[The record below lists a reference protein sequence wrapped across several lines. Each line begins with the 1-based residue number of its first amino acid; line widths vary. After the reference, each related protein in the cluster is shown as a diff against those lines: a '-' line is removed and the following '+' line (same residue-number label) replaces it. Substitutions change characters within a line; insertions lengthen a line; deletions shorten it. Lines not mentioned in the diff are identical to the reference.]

1 MIKSVTFKNFRNLD
15 GKYEFNNTLNV
26 IIGKNNSGKTNLLD
40 GIKLAFS
47 AITNDYFKI
56 SDSDFKDS
64 EDNNVIKISVELQ
77 YNSISL

>member
-40 GIKLAFS
+40 GIKPVSYTHLTLP
-47 AITNDYFKI
+47 TN
-56 SDSDFKDS
+56 
-64 EDNNVIKISVELQ
+64 
-77 YNSISL
+77 